1 MSMHFVH
8 TKIPVGD
15 EPTGTLEKRRF
26 EMKEKRKIHLRYYLS

>member
-15 EPTGTLEKRRF
+15 EPTGTLAKRRF
-26 EMKEKRKIHLRYYLS
+26 EVKYSRL